1 MLKVLV
7 SLLGLSLRNE
17 LTVTSVSVF
26 VNSDLFLVLNQFF
39 FFYLVM

>member
-39 FFYLVM
+39 FKFFTL